1 MTANVWDIVRYFR
14 HYRVMAFWSLLGA
27 IAFELIISLAKD
39 RKSKCCYQVNWLRIF
54 AMNIPTISHGC
65 NFQGF
70 YGLCLVGYF
79 R

>member
-54 AMNIPTISHGC
+54 AQHDHIAIDHRGATRQS
-65 NFQGF
+65 
-70 YGLCLVGYF
+70 YF
-79 R
+79 